1 MGPFELQWGVET
13 VIWLVML
20 LVSGFALVD
29 AVTRPAQAFV
39 ATDKLTKVAWLW
51 ITGAALAGIVVFG
64 VLHFIGLIATVAV
77 FVYLLD
83 VRPAVAAIMRR
94 GS

>member
-1 MGPFELQWGVET
+1 MGAFELQWGIQA
-13 VIWLVML
+13 VITLVML
-20 LVSGFALVD
+20 VVAGFAFVD
-29 AVTRPAQAFV
+29 AITRPAQAFP

-51 ITGAALAGIVVFG
+51 ITGVAVAGILIFG

-83 VRPAVAAIMRR
+83 VRPAVAAITRR
-94 GS
+94 RQ